1 MQGKKKKDLHF
12 LLGCDNIYLRRLGG
26 VIMKIKAFWNYFSLA
41 EKLIWSISVFLIVSS
56 FLVFGQ
62 GSYLTL
68 CASLIGVTA
77 LIFLAKGNAFGHI
90 LMIIFCLFYGTIS
103 FGFRYYGEMMTYL
116 GMSLPMCASALISW
130 VRHPYQKNQ
139 VAIHKI
145 KRKEVI
151 CSLLLTACV
160 TTLFYFILLWTNT
173 ANLIPSTFSIA
184 TSFFAACMM
193 FCRSPFYSLAYAT
206 NDVILIILWV
216 LASIE
221 DISYLSVVVC
231 FAAFLLNDVYGFI
244 SWRRMEK
251 RQMRESEK

>member
-1 MQGKKKKDLHF
+1 
-12 LLGCDNIYLRRLGG
+12 
-26 VIMKIKAFWNYFSLA
+26 MKIKKFWNYFTLV

-56 FLVFGQ
+56 FLIFGQ
-62 GSYLTL
+62 GSVLTL
-68 CASLIGVTA
+68 IASLIGVTS
-77 LIFLAKGNAFGHI
+77 LIFLAKGNAAGHV
-90 LMIIFCLFYGTIS
+90 LMIIFCLLYGAIS

-139 VAIHKI
+139 VEIHRVR
-145 KRKEVI
+145 RKEVFF
-151 CSLLLTACV
+151 SLVLTVCV
-160 TTLFYFILLWTNT
+160 TFLFYYILLWTKT
-173 ANLIPSTFSIA
+173 VNLIPSTFSVA

-193 FCRSPFYSLAYAT
+193 FCRSPYYSLAYAA
-206 NDVILIILWV
+206 NDVVLIILWV
-216 LASIE
+216 LASIK

-251 RQMRESEK
+251 KQREMKNRE